1 LGTQGVLHLSSPE
14 AGAVP
19 EPEADVA
26 AASRTVLDGVCAA
39 AASLDVQLTEEPG
52 AGSRLPVEEDWNAAR
67 LLMANVEA
75 LRGREA
81 AAAAER
87 KKIEDALVEA
97 RAFSNLNAP
106 YADLERLSY
115 LTLRVGRIDPSRV
128 DAVRES
134 LGDRAAL
141 IPLGTDGRVVA
152 AASRKGRFALDTELG
167 KAAFVPIAIPE
178 DFTGVPAEVLAGL
191 ERRLQEADREIAR
204 IAEEKGQFALRTAPQ
219 IRRLADSFR
228 MAAAVDRLKAG
239 LESTRSA
246 YRLKGWIAAEKV
258 ADTVSDLER
267 IADGRVAVRSY
278 DPEEVSSV
286 QEGSE
291 KVPVSLDH
299 GRFVGGFQ
307 RVVFSYGAPLYGTI
321 DPTPF
326 VAVSFTV
333 LFGLMFGDVGQGLVL
348 LLLGILTGRMKSGFL
363 ARFSRFSAALMAVGV
378 SSMVVGFL
386 DGEVFSNE
394 AILVRPTRAVTGFLT
409 GVPVDRV
416 LHLMPEK
423 GHLDKLFM
431 FFGFTVAVGVVI
443 NSVGLAINIVNQVSM
458 RRWEKALFAKTGAA
472 GALLFW
478 YALFLAVRVIMG
490 GSPAWFDAFGLGLPA
505 AALFFG
511 PALWRLATG
520 ERPVLEHGLTAF
532 AMEGFVELL
541 ESASYYVSNTVS
553 FLRVGAFALSHAVLS
568 FIVFTLGEMVRGAP
582 GGGVFALLVV
592 VAGNAVIILLEGL
605 IVTIQVV
612 RLQYYEFFS
621 KFFTETGVE
630 FSPFRF
636 RREVQ
641 Q

>member
-1 LGTQGVLHLSSPE
+1 
-14 AGAVP
+14 
-19 EPEADVA
+19 
-26 AASRTVLDGVCAA
+26 
-39 AASLDVQLTEEPG
+39 
-52 AGSRLPVEEDWNAAR
+52 
-67 LLMANVEA
+67 MANVEA

-363 ARFSRFSAALMAVGV
+363 ARFSRFFRRPDGSRRLVHGRRFPGRGSFLQRSDPGAAY
-378 SSMVVGFL
+378 
-386 DGEVFSNE
+386 
-394 AILVRPTRAVTGFLT
+394 RAVTGFLT

-443 NSVGLAINIVNQVSM
+443 NSVGLAINIVNQVPC
-458 RRWEKALFAKTGAA
+458 GA
-472 GALLFW
+472 GKSP
-478 YALFLAVRVIMG
+478 VRQNRSGG
-490 GSPAWFDAFGLGLPA
+490 GSPVLVCPLPGGA
-505 AALFFG
+505 GDHGRFPRMVRRFRPRTSRGG
-511 PALWRLATG
+511 PFLRSRPVALATG
-520 ERPVLEHGLTAF
+520 ERPVLEHG
-532 AMEGFVELL
+532 
-541 ESASYYVSNTVS
+541 
-553 FLRVGAFALSHAVLS
+553 
-568 FIVFTLGEMVRGAP
+568 
-582 GGGVFALLVV
+582 
-592 VAGNAVIILLEGL
+592 
-605 IVTIQVV
+605 
-612 RLQYYEFFS
+612 
-621 KFFTETGVE
+621 
-630 FSPFRF
+630 
-636 RREVQ
+636 
-641 Q
+641 